1 MKKNYLLN
9 FIIILIAPLINAAE
23 IQKSNINPNLH
34 VILLGTYAGIND
46 ARRFANNF
54 KNETVY
60 ILEGKDYFTVRIVNI
75 ETKELALEKLVSIKR
90 NVPDAMIWK
99 KMKFIKP
106 RKFNK
111 LHSQIYTIDSTDTI
125 KSKNKSEG

>member
-1 MKKNYLLN
+1 MPFLH
-9 FIIILIAPLINAAE
+9 AAE
-23 IQKSNINPNLH
+23 IQKSNINPNLY

-54 KNETVY
+54 KSEKVY
-60 ILEGKDYFTVRIVNI
+60 ILKGKDYFTVRIVNI
-75 ETKELALEKLVSIKR
+75 ETKELAMEKLTSIKKS
-90 NVPDAMIWK
+90 VSDAMIWK

-106 RKFNK
+106 KKFNK
-111 LHSQIYTIDSTDTI
+111 LHSQIYTIDSIETI